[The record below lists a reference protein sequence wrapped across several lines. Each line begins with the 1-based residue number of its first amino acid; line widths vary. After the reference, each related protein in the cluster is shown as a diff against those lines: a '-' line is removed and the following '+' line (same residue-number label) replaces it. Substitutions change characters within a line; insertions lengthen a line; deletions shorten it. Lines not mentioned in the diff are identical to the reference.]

1 MGRYG
6 LRGLGID
13 DWANL
18 RAPEHPAMAPDGTRI
33 VYATK
38 RTDWGRNR
46 SCSALALVHVQ
57 SKRIVALTDGAHD
70 DREPC
75 WTPEGDAIVFVSDRD
90 GRSNLWILRLGNA
103 APEQLTHLDGD
114 LHAPRSSPD
123 GKHVAFLHSPSRP
136 KPATS
141 GPEFELWRADG
152 KAGFDP
158 MPGTDMPRKLCL
170 LELRTLR
177 VRRLT
182 RGSMH
187 AGAPAWSP
195 DGRALAFV
203 ATPGVRHELTGN
215 GALHVVSLRG
225 GGPRLLT
232 RAPGP
237 KFAPAWSP
245 DGATIAYLG
254 HRGREAAEPVHL
266 WSVAARGGRPQDLV
280 AGSDLMCTNVC
291 VSDALGD
298 ARIAGPIWS
307 VDGTRVFFLAS
318 QDGAVNVFE
327 VASTG
332 GTPAAR
338 TRGRHEIAAFS
349 RSASG
354 RAWALLRL
362 DATNPGD
369 LYVVRLG
376 SGRDT
381 TRRASP
387 ALTVRG
393 GHARRLTR
401 LHAAAL
407 RGKAP
412 VRPQPFALPGASGH
426 RIHGFVLHAR
436 GVTRRGPAV
445 IALYTG
451 PRAMLGWSFVHELQL
466 LAAAGY
472 HVICPNLRGSAGFG
486 EPFLRALAGK
496 WGFEDLNDLN
506 TVADWAESRPFV
518 DASRVALVG
527 RDHGG
532 FLTLWALGHTR
543 RFKCAVATSG
553 AANFL
558 SLHGTG
564 DTGRALT
571 AEFLAPPWE
580 SHERYWRTSPLAYAE
595 HMRAPLLLL
604 HGMQDR
610 HCPMSQAEEM
620 WRALAALGRDVELVR
635 FAGESENFER
645 SGRPHNRSERLRHL
659 LDWLERKL

>member
-1 MGRYG
+1 MGRG
-6 LRGLGID
+6 GSRGLGVD
-13 DWANL
+13 DWAHL
-18 RAPEHPAMAPDGTRI
+18 RAPEGPVMAPDGKRI
-33 VYATK
+33 AYAVP
-38 RTDWGRNR
+38 RTDWRRNR
-46 SCSALALVHVQ
+46 TCRALALVLVPT
-57 SKRIVALTDGAHD
+57 KRIVALTDGTHD

-75 WTPEGDAIVFVSDRD
+75 WTPASDAVVFVSDRD
-90 GRSNLWILRLGNA
+90 GRANLWILRLGSA

-114 LHAPRSSPD
+114 LRAPKVSPD
-123 GKHVAFLHSPSRP
+123 GKYVAFLHSARP
-136 KPATS
+136 KTASS
-141 GPEFELWRADG
+141 GPEFEHWRANG
-152 KAGFDP
+152 ATSSAQG
-158 MPGTDMPRKLCL
+158 MPLQLCMF
-170 LELRTLR
+170 ELRTRR

-182 RGSMH
+182 RGSMQ

-195 DGRALAFV
+195 DSRALAFV
-203 ATPGVRHELTGN
+203 AFPGARHEPTAN

-225 GGPRLLT
+225 GVPRLLT

-245 DGATIAYLG
+245 DGETIAYLG
-254 HRGREAAEPVHL
+254 HKDTAEPMHV
-266 WSVAARGGRPQDLV
+266 WSVAARGGRPQDLI

-298 ARIAGPIWS
+298 TRAAAPIWS
-307 VDGTRVFFLAS
+307 VDGRRVLFLAS
-318 QDGAVNVFE
+318 QDASVNVFE
-327 VASTG
+327 VAATG

-362 DATNPGD
+362 DPTHPGD
-369 LYVVRLG
+369 LYVAGLG
-376 SGRDT
+376 SGR
-381 TRRASP
+381 S
-387 ALTVRG
+387 TVTLAD
-393 GHARRLTR
+393 ARRLTR
-401 LHAAAL
+401 FHAAAL

-412 VRPQPFALPGASGH
+412 VRPQPFVFATAPGH

-436 GVTRRGPAV
+436 GKARRGPAV

-486 EPFLRALAGK
+486 TPYLRAISGK
-496 WGFEDLNDLN
+496 WGFEDLNDLHAL
-506 TVADWAESRPFV
+506 ADWVESRPFV
-518 DASRVALVG
+518 DGGRVALVG

-543 RFKCAVATSG
+543 RFKCAVATSA

-564 DTGRALT
+564 VAGRALT

-580 SHERYWRTSPLAYAE
+580 SHERYWRTSPLAYSE

-610 HCPMSQAEEM
+610 RCPMSQSEEM
-620 WRALAALGRDVELVR
+620 FSALAVLGRDVELVR
-635 FAGESENFER
+635 FAGESESFER